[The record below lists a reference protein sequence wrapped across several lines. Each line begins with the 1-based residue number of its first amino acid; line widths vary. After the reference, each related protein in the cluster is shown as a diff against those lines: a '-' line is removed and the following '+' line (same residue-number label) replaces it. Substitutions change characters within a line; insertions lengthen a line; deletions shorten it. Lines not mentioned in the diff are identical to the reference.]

1 MESFVLPHQQEMAP
15 IGNHLIAR
23 KRNDMNQKLM
33 HEHVMM
39 PQDDEDDKLIIVL
52 SADPNM

>member
-1 MESFVLPHQQEMAP
+1 MAP

-23 KRNDMNQKLM
+23 KRNDMNQTLM